1 MVRSISVAEMQNKTS
16 MEMMRVTQDVFV
28 DRAAGPRII
37 LLESCGQG
45 NLAEG
50 VLFCSWVEKKAGADC
65 E

>member
-28 DRAAGPRII
+28 DHAAVPRII
-37 LLESCGQG
+37 LLQSCGQG